1 MAQSSRTLVVRALDY
16 IDLYATKGSIEDDL
30 EFMQI
35 AEILVKRVTSLDHD
49 DPDYEEAARAS
60 DVVTALRDTILA
72 KLQYGSDK
80 GA

>member
-1 MAQSSRTLVVRALDY
+1 MTESSRTLVVRALDY
-16 IDLYATKGSIEDDL
+16 IDLYATEGSIEDDL
-30 EFMQI
+30 EFMEI
-35 AEILVKRVTSLDHD
+35 AEILENRVTTLDHD

-60 DVVTALRDTILA
+60 DAVTALRDIILA